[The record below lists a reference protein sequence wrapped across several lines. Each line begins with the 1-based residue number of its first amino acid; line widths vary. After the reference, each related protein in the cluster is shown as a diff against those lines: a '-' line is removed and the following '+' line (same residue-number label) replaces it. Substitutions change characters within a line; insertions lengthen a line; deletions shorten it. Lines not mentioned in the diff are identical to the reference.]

1 MTQRLNSVD
10 LPLHPSLFTRYDA
23 GNMNVNVRNVEDI
36 RVVDFEGRLALG
48 DDELVLSKT
57 VDDLLAEGSRKILL
71 NLTEIEYI
79 DSSGLGELVQSF
91 KVAKSFDADLKLL
104 RPQER
109 VRHTLQLSM
118 LLPLF
123 EIYDTEDEAIAS
135 FDASE
140 TAAGQA

>member
-1 MTQRLNSVD
+1 
-10 LPLHPSLFTRYDA
+10 
-23 GNMNVNVRNVEDI
+23 MNVNVRNVEDV

-48 DDELVLSKT
+48 DDELALSRT
-57 VDDLLAEGSRKILL
+57 VDELLAEGCRKILL
-71 NLTEIEYI
+71 NLTQIEYI

-91 KVAKSFDADLKLL
+91 KVAKTFEADLKLL

-123 EIYDTEDEAIAS
+123 QIYDTEEEAIAS
-135 FDASE
+135 FDSNGS
-140 TAAGQA
+140 TADQA

>member
-1 MTQRLNSVD
+1 MK
-10 LPLHPSLFTRYDA
+10 
-23 GNMNVNVRNVEDI
+23 VNVRNVNDV

-48 DDELVLSKT
+48 DNELVLSQT
-57 VDDLLAEGSRKILL
+57 VDELLAEGCRKILL
-71 NLTEIEYI
+71 NLTQIEYI

-91 KVAKSFDADLKLL
+91 KVAKSLDADLKLL

-123 EIYDTEDEAIAS
+123 EIYDTEEEALAS
-135 FDASE
+135 FNSNGADSAHS
-140 TAAGQA
+140 

>member
-1 MTQRLNSVD
+1 
-10 LPLHPSLFTRYDA
+10 
-23 GNMNVNVRNVEDI
+23 MNVNVRTVHDI

-48 DDELVLSKT
+48 DDELMLSNT
-57 VDDLLAEGSRKILL
+57 VDELLSEGCRKILL
-71 NLTEIEYI
+71 NLTEVEYI

-91 KVAKSFDADLKLL
+91 KVAKSFNAELKLL

-123 EIYDTEDEAIAS
+123 EIYENEEDALAS
-135 FDASE
+135 F
-140 TAAGQA
+140 TADDVSSSQA

>member
-1 MTQRLNSVD
+1 
-10 LPLHPSLFTRYDA
+10 
-23 GNMNVNVRNVEDI
+23 MNVNVRSVEDV

-48 DDELVLSKT
+48 DDELALSRT
-57 VDDLLAEGSRKILL
+57 VDELLAEGCRKILL
-71 NLTEIEYI
+71 NLSQIEYI

-91 KVAKSFDADLKLL
+91 KVAKTFEADLKLL

-123 EIYDTEDEAIAS
+123 QIYDTEEEALVS
-135 FDASE
+135 FKSGE
-140 TAAGQA
+140 TAAEQQS